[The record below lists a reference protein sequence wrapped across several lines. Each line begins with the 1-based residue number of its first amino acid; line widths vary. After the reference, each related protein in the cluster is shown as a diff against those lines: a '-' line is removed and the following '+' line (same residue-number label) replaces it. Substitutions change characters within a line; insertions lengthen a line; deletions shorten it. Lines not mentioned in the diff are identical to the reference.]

1 LVQTGC
7 TAPQFKLEGI
17 GACGRDSI
25 ACMLAPCMA
34 PGEAALMAP
43 ALDEGSALL
52 EL

>member
-1 LVQTGC
+1 LVQTGF

-25 ACMLAPCMA
+25 
-34 PGEAALMAP
+34 EAAFIAPEVLIIAP
-43 ALDEGSALL
+43 ALDDGSALL